1 MNTIKESNLNEA
13 IPPDVIHSLNNMI
26 MEGAPASI
34 VEVLSQR
41 VEELTQVIC
50 TEWVAKGEMRANIA
64 VLQERTE
71 ERIREG
77 RSAQGE
83 VKAREREMVRK
94 GIDRLER
101 QILQYVNVYFSK
113 DVVEIALI
121 KKCVKLRIFLHRMQ
135 LQVIFRKLL

>member
-34 VEVLSQR
+34 MEVLSQR

-71 ERIREG
+71 ERIR
-77 RSAQGE
+77 
-83 VKAREREMVRK
+83 
-94 GIDRLER
+94 
-101 QILQYVNVYFSK
+101 
-113 DVVEIALI
+113 
-121 KKCVKLRIFLHRMQ
+121 
-135 LQVIFRKLL
+135 